1 MCIQVS
7 RALVL
12 VCMVMPAKKSTSGI
26 LIWGI
31 PVILYRMSFTT
42 EFSSLKPDTMSFQH
56 FKLK

>member
-31 PVILYRMSFTT
+31 PVILYRNVFHNGIFIVET
-42 EFSSLKPDTMSFQH
+42 
-56 FKLK
+56 